1 MQTFFIAL
9 FAFLAVM
16 TIMAVGVIMGRKP
29 ITGSC
34 GGVGAAL
41 GEVDYECD
49 LCGGDEAKC
58 AEINSDSEERAK
70 LAKTADFYSA
80 DK

>member
-1 MQTFFIAL
+1 
-9 FAFLAVM
+9 
-16 TIMAVGVIMGRKP
+16 MGRKP

-41 GEVDYECD
+41 NEVDYECD

-58 AEINSDSEERAK
+58 AEINSNSDEGARP
-70 LAKTADFYSA
+70 AKTAEFYSA
-80 DK
+80 DR